1 MRKEHAP
8 KIYRK
13 KEDIDFEIAFY
24 ENILKDTPH
33 FIEALGAIGD
43 LYTKAGLWQKGLEVD
58 IKLSHL
64 RPEDAIVFYNL
75 ACSYALLHQTRAALG
90 ALTKAIDFGYDDFEH
105 LKGDTDLDNLLKDEH
120 FQQYIKK
127 MEKKKKPAKRLIFP
141 LT

>member
-1 MRKEHAP
+1 MRKEYAP

-24 ENILKDTPH
+24 EDILKETPH

-43 LYTKAGLWQKGLEVD
+43 LYTRAGLWQKGLEVD

-64 RPEDAIVFYNL
+64 RPEDAVVFYNL
-75 ACSYALLHQTRAALG
+75 ACSYALLNQPRAALA

-105 LKGDTDLDNLLKDEH
+105 LKGDTDLGNLLKDEH
-120 FQQYIKK
+120 FRQYIKQ
-127 MEKKKKPAKRLIFP
+127 MEKKKKPVKHF
-141 LT
+141 

>member
-1 MRKEHAP
+1 MRKEHAS

-43 LYTKAGLWQKGLEVD
+43 LYTRAGLWQKGLEVD

-64 RPEDAIVFYNL
+64 RPEDAVVFYNL
-75 ACSYALLHQTRAALG
+75 ACSYALLNQTRTALG

-105 LKGDTDLDNLLKDEH
+105 LKGDTDLDNLFKDEH
-120 FQQYIKK
+120 FRQYIKQL
-127 MEKKKKPAKRLIFP
+127 EKKKKPTKHF
-141 LT
+141 

>member
-8 KIYRK
+8 KISRK

-24 ENILKDTPH
+24 ENILKSTPQ
-33 FIEALGAIGD
+33 FIEALSAIGD
-43 LYTKAGLWQKGLEVD
+43 LYTRAGLWQKGLEID

-75 ACSYALLHQTRAALG
+75 ACSYALLNQTRAALV

-120 FQQYIKK
+120 FKQYIKQL
-127 MEKKKKPAKRLIFP
+127 ERKKK
-141 LT
+141 